1 MASLRCPVWHFNYIV
16 VDRTETKAAM
26 KKLEPAVSEEMG
38 NGMGNGEMVNSL
50 LSSIIFNQAQN
61 VVY

>member
-16 VDRTETKAAM
+16 VDRTETKAAT

-38 NGMGNGEMVNSL
+38 NGKWATVWATDKL
-50 LSSIIFNQAQN
+50 
-61 VVY
+61 